1 MQFLIVDDHSIVTM
15 ALEML
20 LKDYGGQSNTVYSA
34 NTKEEAVALADQYG
48 ETADLMILDLS
59 MPGVQGTSLMEE
71 IVAAHPTL
79 KILVM
84 SGLQDQHSIIRV
96 LQMGAAG
103 FIPKS
108 LEAGLLT
115 SAISF
120 VLKGGVYI
128 PVKLLNQAQKSGL
141 LTSRE
146 PTGEISTV
154 HLTQRQKEVLG
165 LLAKGAPI
173 KRICKEL
180 DLSEGT
186 VKTHVTAISRAFGA
200 SNRTEALLEARRN
213 GFDVGI

>member
-173 KRICKEL
+173 KRICQEL

-186 VKTHVTAISRAFGA
+186 VKTHVTAIYRAFGA
-200 SNRTEALLEARRN
+200 SNRTEALLEARRH

>member
-20 LKDYGGQSNTVYSA
+20 LKDFDNQENTVYSA
-34 NTKEEAVALADQYG
+34 NTKEDAIALADQYG

-59 MPGVQGTSLMEE
+59 MPGVQGTSLVEE

-84 SGLQDQHSIIRV
+84 SGLQDQQSIVRV

-108 LEAGLLT
+108 LDAELLS
-115 SAISF
+115 SAIGF

-141 LTSRE
+141 LTARE
-146 PTGEISTV
+146 PASEAGSV
-154 HLTQRQKEVLG
+154 HLTDRQKDVLE

-180 DLSEGT
+180 NLSEGT
-186 VKTHVTAISRAFGA
+186 VKTHVTAIYRAFGA
-200 SNRTEALLEARRN
+200 NNRTEALLEARRH

>member
-20 LKDYGGQSNTVYSA
+20 LKDFDNQENTVYSA
-34 NTKEEAVALADQYG
+34 NTKEDAIALADQYG

-84 SGLQDQHSIIRV
+84 SGLQDQQSIVRV

-108 LEAGLLT
+108 LDAELLS
-115 SAISF
+115 SAIGF

-141 LTSRE
+141 LTARE
-146 PTGEISTV
+146 PASEAGSV
-154 HLTQRQKEVLG
+154 HLTDRQKDVLE
-165 LLAKGAPI
+165 LLDKGAPI

-180 DLSEGT
+180 NLSEGT
-186 VKTHVTAISRAFGA
+186 VKTHVTAIYRAFGA
-200 SNRTEALLEARRN
+200 NNRTEALLEARRH

>member
-186 VKTHVTAISRAFGA
+186 VKTHVTAIYRAFGA
-200 SNRTEALLEARRN
+200 SNRTEALLEARRH
-213 GFDVGI
+213 GFDIGI

>member
-20 LKDYGGQSNTVYSA
+20 LKDFDNQQNTVYSA
-34 NTKEEAVALADQYG
+34 NTKEDAIALADQYG

-84 SGLQDQHSIIRV
+84 SGLQDQQSIVRV

-108 LEAGLLT
+108 LDAE
-115 SAISF
+115 
-120 VLKGGVYI
+120 
-128 PVKLLNQAQKSGL
+128 
-141 LTSRE
+141 
-146 PTGEISTV
+146 
-154 HLTQRQKEVLG
+154 
-165 LLAKGAPI
+165 
-173 KRICKEL
+173 
-180 DLSEGT
+180 
-186 VKTHVTAISRAFGA
+186 
-200 SNRTEALLEARRN
+200 
-213 GFDVGI
+213 

>member
-15 ALEML
+15 SLEML
-20 LKDYGGQSNTVYSA
+20 LKDFDNQENTVYSA
-34 NTKEEAVALADQYG
+34 NTKEDAIALADQYG

-84 SGLQDQHSIIRV
+84 SGLQDQQSIVRV

-108 LEAGLLT
+108 LDAELLS
-115 SAISF
+115 SAIGF

-141 LTSRE
+141 LTARE
-146 PTGEISTV
+146 PASEAGSV
-154 HLTQRQKEVLG
+154 HLTDRQKDVLE

-180 DLSEGT
+180 NLSEGT
-186 VKTHVTAISRAFGA
+186 VKTHVTAIYRAFGA
-200 SNRTEALLEARRN
+200 NNRTEALLEARRH